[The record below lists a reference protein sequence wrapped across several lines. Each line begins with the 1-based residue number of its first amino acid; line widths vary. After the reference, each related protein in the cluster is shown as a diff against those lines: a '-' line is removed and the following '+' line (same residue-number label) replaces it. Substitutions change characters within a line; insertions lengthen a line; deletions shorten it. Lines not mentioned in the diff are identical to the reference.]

1 MNSTHQI
8 SICLSYLEEKEIIH
22 GNICCDNILR
32 KENDQ
37 LKLCDFELSHTIYN
51 PLILSEKDLSRIQF
65 CAPEVKKNKKCEKK
79 SDVWSW
85 SITCIQIFYLNESTN
100 ESNFQMNEQ
109 ILNSKP
115 SQCSEELW
123 NLIQKSLNSEANHRP
138 TFKEIENEVNKI
150 TKQLHKNINP
160 SNEQKLDS
168 NLQTISY
175 V

>member
-1 MNSTHQI
+1 M
-8 SICLSYLEEKEIIH
+8 
-22 GNICCDNILR
+22 
-32 KENDQ
+32 
-37 LKLCDFELSHTIYN
+37 KLCDFELSHSIYN

-115 SQCSEELW
+115 SQCPEELW
-123 NLIQKSLNSEANHRP
+123 NIIQKSLNSEPNLRP
-138 TFKEIENEVNKI
+138 TFKELNQQLDNEITELTRRIE
-150 TKQLHKNINP
+150 
-160 SNEQKLDS
+160 SNDEDKFIYS
-168 NLQTISY
+168 LQE
-175 V
+175 